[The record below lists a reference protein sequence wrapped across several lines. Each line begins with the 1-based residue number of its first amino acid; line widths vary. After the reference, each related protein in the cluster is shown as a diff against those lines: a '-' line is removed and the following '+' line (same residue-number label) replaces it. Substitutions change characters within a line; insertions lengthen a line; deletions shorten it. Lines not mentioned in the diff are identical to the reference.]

1 MTDSVL
7 KSMKGLDGEGSHKG
21 KGKKMKKAVVTIEKH
36 RRKHLPSF
44 ADKSSAE
51 AYAEL
56 NYDIGGLVRDNCS
69 IEFNSWKMV
78 HVDVKNSM
86 VVWDVDETDEKQQ
99 KYVDE
104 LMKKK
109 FRKWKFDVQQAA
121 IMHKLIMPLSMHMLM
136 TQRKSDQI

>member
-1 MTDSVL
+1 
-7 KSMKGLDGEGSHKG
+7 
-21 KGKKMKKAVVTIEKH
+21 MKKAVVTIEKY

-56 NYDIGGLVRDNCS
+56 NYDIGGL
-69 IEFNSWKMV
+69 
-78 HVDVKNSM
+78 